1 MKTFY
6 WLVKREFWEHKGGFF
21 WTPVITG
28 IVFLVLNGMGIVLG
42 EILGREH
49 WGGLKFGGDSMHF
62 QYNMSAQD
70 LHNAGAG
77 IDIMLYAVTA
87 IILGITAI
95 VVFFYCL
102 GALYDD
108 RRDRSILFW
117 KSLPLSDTSTVLSKL
132 ASAAL
137 VAPVIAIVVG
147 VIVGLAMMILMAI
160 AASVHGI
167 GLWTLMMEA
176 HPFHV
181 VLNLVLLIPLYAIWA
196 LPTLGW
202 LLLCSAW
209 AKSKPFLWAIA
220 LPVGSGVIVS
230 WFGLMG
236 SLDMSSNWYWRNVVG
251 RLLGSLVPAGWVG
264 NASPIVI
271 PGHNDPAAVLDSLD
285 LAYHYSALASPSL
298 WIGAAAGAAMI
309 AGAIWFRRW
318 RDES

>member
-21 WTPVITG
+21 WAPVVTG

-42 EILGREH
+42 EVFGRK
-49 WGGLKFGGDSMHF
+49 WGGLRFGGGDFHMQSD
-62 QYNMSAQD
+62 MSLAD
-70 LHNAGAG
+70 LRNVGAG
-77 IDIMLYAVTA
+77 IDIMLYTVAA
-87 IILGITAI
+87 IILGVTAI

-137 VAPVIAIVVG
+137 LAPAIAIVVG
-147 VIVGLAMMILMAI
+147 VIVGLVLALFLAVVATI
-160 AASVHGI
+160 HGLS
-167 GLWTLMMEA
+167 LWSLLMEA
-176 HPFHV
+176 HPLRV
-181 VLNLVLLIPLYAIWA
+181 AMNLVLLLPLYAIWA

-236 SLDMSSNWYWRNVVG
+236 LFNLSTDWYWKNVVS
-251 RLLGSLVPAGWVG
+251 RLLGSLVPGSWVG
-264 NASPIVI
+264 NASPLVI
-271 PGHNDPAAVLDSLD
+271 PGHNDPAALLDSLD

-298 WIGAAAGAAMI
+298 WIGATAGAAMI
-309 AGAIWFRRW
+309 AGAVWFRRW

>member
-21 WTPVITG
+21 WAPVVTG
-28 IVFLVLNGMGIVLG
+28 IVFLVLNGMGIALG
-42 EILGREH
+42 EVFGHR
-49 WGGLKFGGDSMHF
+49 WGGMQFGAGNVHF
-62 QYNMSAQD
+62 QNDMSLVD
-70 LHNAGAG
+70 LRNAGAG
-77 IDIMLYAVTA
+77 IDIMLYGVAA
-87 IILGITAI
+87 IILGVTAI

-137 VAPVIAIVVG
+137 LAPAISIAVG
-147 VIVGLAMMILMAI
+147 VIVGLVLALFLAI
-160 AASVHGI
+160 VATIHGI
-167 GLWTLMMEA
+167 SLWS
-176 HPFHV
+176 
-181 VLNLVLLIPLYAIWA
+181 LLIASHPLRVTVTLILLLPLYAIWA

-220 LPVGSGVIVS
+220 LPIGSGVIVS

-236 SLDMSSNWYWRNVVG
+236 SLNLSTDWYWKNVVS
-251 RLLGSLVPAGWVG
+251 RLLGSLVPGSWVG
-264 NASPIVI
+264 NASPLDLSDSRN
-271 PGHNDPAAVLDSLD
+271 PSDVLDRLS

-298 WIGAAAGAAMI
+298 WIGAVAGVAMI

-318 RDES
+318 RDDS

>member
-21 WTPVITG
+21 WAPVIAG
-28 IVFLVLNGMGIVLG
+28 IVFLVLNGMGIILG

-49 WGGLKFGGDSMHF
+49 WGGLKFGSDVHF
-62 QYNMSAQD
+62 QNNMSVQD
-70 LHNAGAG
+70 LQNAGAG
-77 IDIMLYAVTA
+77 IDIMLYAVAA

-132 ASAAL
+132 ASAAI
-137 VAPVIAIVVG
+137 VAPVIALVVG
-147 VIVGLAMMILMAI
+147 VIVGLAMMILLAI
-160 AASVHGI
+160 AASMHGVSVWSLLI
-167 GLWTLMMEA
+167 EA
-176 HPFHV
+176 HPIRV
-181 VLNLVLLIPLYAIWA
+181 VLHLIALIPLYAIWA

-209 AKSKPFLWAIA
+209 SKSKPFLWAIA

-236 SLDMSSNWYWRNVVG
+236 LADLSSNWYWKNVVG
-251 RLLGSLVPAGWVG
+251 RMLGGLVPGGWAGNSTMTVF
-264 NASPIVI
+264 
-271 PGHNDPAAVLDSLD
+271 PGHNDPVALLDSLD
-285 LAYHYSALASPSL
+285 LAFHYSAMGSPSL

>member
-21 WTPVITG
+21 WAPVVTG
-28 IVFLVLNGMGIVLG
+28 IVFLVLNGMGIALG
-42 EILGREH
+42 EVFGRQHFGELKI
-49 WGGLKFGGDSMHF
+49 GGGVHL
-62 QYNMSAQD
+62 QNNMSVQD

-77 IDIMLYAVTA
+77 IDIMLYAVAA
-87 IILGITAI
+87 IILGVTAI
-95 VVFFYCL
+95 VIFFYCL

-137 VAPVIAIVVG
+137 LAPAISIVVG
-147 VIVGLAMMILMAI
+147 VIVGLVLALFVAVVGM
-160 AASVHGI
+160 VHGI
-167 GLWTLMMEA
+167 SLWTLLMEA
-176 HPFHV
+176 HPFRV
-181 VLNLVLLIPLYAIWA
+181 VANLVLLLPLYAIWA

-220 LPVGSGVIVS
+220 LPVGTGVIVS

-236 SLDMSSNWYWRNVVG
+236 LANLSTDWYWKNVVG
-251 RLLGSLVPAGWVG
+251 RLLGSLVPGSWVG
-264 NASPIVI
+264 NASPLVI
-271 PGHNDPAAVLDSLD
+271 SDRHDPSAMLDSLD